1 MELRGDTLV
10 YTTPKWLRADT
21 FARDRLAAWLR
32 EYLTTVMTRYRGQI
46 ATWEVANEVFAFTAT
61 DCVPNE
67 KDGNSAFWVR
77 SLGSGYVE
85 QAFRWAR
92 AADPQA
98 KLYYNENRAEGL
110 GTKSDCV
117 YRLAKD
123 LRDRAVPIDGVG
135 MQSHFIVAEAKRDPW
150 LLPPPLADVA
160 ANMKRLGDLGLQVQ
174 VTEID
179 VQVGKDPS
187 SSTLAAQAQLFAG
200 MVRTCLAAPSCTTV
214 TTWGVSDRYSWIRS
228 PSQNKAYEQ
237 PLLVDDSFRPKPAYD
252 AVAGVLDR

>member
-1 MELRGDTLV
+1 V
-10 YTTPKWLRADT
+10 YTTPKCLRADT
-21 FARDRLAAWLR
+21 FARDRLAVWLR
-32 EYLTTVMTRYRGQI
+32 DYITTVMTRYRGQI
-46 ATWEVANEVFAFTAT
+46 ATWEVANEVFRFSAD
-61 DCVPNE
+61 DCVPND

-77 SLGSGYVE
+77 SLGGAYVE

-92 AADPQA
+92 ETDPQA

-123 LRDRAVPIDGVG
+123 LRDRGAPIDGVG
-135 MQSHFIVAEAKRDPW
+135 MQSHFIVPEAKRDPW

-160 ANMKRLGDLGLQVQ
+160 ANMKRLGELGLGVQ

-187 SSTLAAQAQLFAG
+187 PSVFAAQAQLYAG

-214 TTWGVSDRYSWIRS
+214 TSWGVSDRYSWIRS
-228 PSQNKAYEQ
+228 ASQNKPWEQ
-237 PLLVDDSFRPKPAYD
+237 PLLFDESFRPKPAYD
-252 AVAGVLDR
+252 AVAGALRD